1 MLPHKN
7 VENLHAVRTILEQKQ
22 VSSISKSGY
31 FHLRYISFISR
42 YLGYGY
48 EYDQII
54 GELFGNFQI
63 GLYCRHLAKPISSK
77 ILKFRFFP
85 FFQSLLQCP
94 SCVQISS
101 LYS

>member
-7 VENLHAVRTILEQKQ
+7 FENLHAVRTILVQKQ

-31 FHLRYISFISR
+31 FHLRNISFISR
-42 YLGYGY
+42 YLGYG
-48 EYDQII
+48 YDQII

-63 GLYCRHLAKPISSK
+63 GLYCRHLAKPVIWQNSK
-77 ILKFRFFP
+77 ILKFRFFA

-94 SCVQISS
+94 SCVQI
-101 LYS
+101 